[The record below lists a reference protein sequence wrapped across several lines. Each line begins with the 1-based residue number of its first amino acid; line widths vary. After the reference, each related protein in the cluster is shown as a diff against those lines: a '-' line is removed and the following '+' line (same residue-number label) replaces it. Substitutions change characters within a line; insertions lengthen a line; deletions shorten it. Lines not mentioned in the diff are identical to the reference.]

1 MSRKNSQK
9 WLSVFIGRFSP
20 YGDNH
25 RTVLEHAAKFS
36 DSILMLVG
44 SSYRPRSFKNPFTYN
59 ERKAFI
65 EAGTRDLGVEVNTLP
80 LIDTLYD
87 DEAWKTNVLTAV
99 KMHMRAKGFDE
110 QNTRVILVGYDK
122 DKSSRYLNW
131 FPGWHA
137 EPTKAPHLHNGK
149 PVSATDLRRAV
160 FLGED
165 VGDIV
170 TQFGAGPV
178 ANVSKWASDNPQAVD
193 LVRTEGEYNRAYQAR
208 IAVGEAAFGF
218 PIQIN
223 CVDNVV
229 IQNGHILLVERDTAP
244 GLGLMALPGGHLGR
258 EIHDQSGKVVGF
270 EPETALD
277 AAIRELYEETRLDV
291 PRGTLRSAMRTS
303 RVFDHPDRAER
314 GWVRTE
320 AFLFQ
325 LQNSRKFENI
335 KASSDARDAR
345 WVPLTDI
352 TPTNMFEDHFD
363 IVQSMAPG
371 AVPFTYSSLLLA
383 HAA

>member
-1 MSRKNSQK
+1 MSKKNSQQ

-20 YGDNH
+20 FGENH

-59 ERKAFI
+59 ERQAFI
-65 EAGTRDLGVEVNTLP
+65 KAGTADLGVEVNTLP

-87 DEAWKTNVLTAV
+87 DEAWKTNVRTAV
-99 KMHMRAKGFDE
+99 NMHMRAKGMDPN
-110 QNTRVILVGYDK
+110 NTRVILVGYDK
-122 DKSSRYLNW
+122 DKSSRYLSW
-131 FPGWHA
+131 FPGWEA
-137 EPTKAPHLHNGK
+137 EPTKAPRMHNGK
-149 PVSATDLRRAV
+149 CVSATDLRRAI

-170 TQFGAGPV
+170 SQFGAGPV
-178 ANVSKWASDNPQAVD
+178 ANVSNWVKSNGDAVAV
-193 LVRTEGEYNRAYQAR
+193 VREEGEFNNTYQSR
-208 IAVGEAAFGF
+208 IAKGEAAFGF

-229 IQNGHILLVERDTAP
+229 IQNGHILLVQRDAAP
-244 GLGLMALPGGHLGR
+244 GKGLWALPGGHLGR
-258 EIHDQSGKVVGF
+258 EIYDEDGKVIGI

-277 AAIRELYEETRLDV
+277 AAVRELYEETRLDM
-291 PRGTLRSAMRTS
+291 PKGALRSAMRTS
-303 RVFDHPDRAER
+303 RVFDHPERAER

-325 LQNSRKFENI
+325 LQNREKLERVR
-335 KASSDARDAR
+335 ADSDARDAR

-363 IVQSMAPG
+363 IIQAMAPG